1 MLAAI
6 FNAMGTSVAKSTIA
20 KTPNLLLLL
29 TWFIASPAMGQAE
42 SDADPRMFGFKIPK
56 GKVTWLKGNSNAV
69 INSSGGKLIAK
80 PHVKVGDNVI
90 MIMPDGKL
98 EPVNKSQITDWTN
111 DKVKWKTPEDM
122 VDIVL
127 KDPRLRG
134 MRTPR
139 SPKTSICLQLL
150 RKNG

>member
-56 GKVTWLKGNSNAV
+56 GK
-69 INSSGGKLIAK
+69 
-80 PHVKVGDNVI
+80 
-90 MIMPDGKL
+90 
-98 EPVNKSQITDWTN
+98 
-111 DKVKWKTPEDM
+111 
-122 VDIVL
+122 
-127 KDPRLRG
+127 
-134 MRTPR
+134 
-139 SPKTSICLQLL
+139 
-150 RKNG
+150 